1 MVEHGADDKISP
13 KLYPLPTI
21 YQIYLTLYKAF
32 GLQHWWPAESPFE
45 VIMGAILTQNTAWVN
60 VEKALAN
67 LKEAKIFDPQ
77 SLYKTDLETLSLL
90 IRPAGYF
97 NQKAR
102 KINSFLHF
110 FFSAYEGELSRM
122 WQDSLESLR
131 EKLLKVPGI
140 GEETADSILL
150 YAGSKP
156 IFVIDAY
163 TMRVVKRHQLVKEK
177 ANYDEV
183 QQLFMKNLPRNT
195 EIYNEYH
202 ALFVRLGKEFCGKRK
217 PLCQRCSLRGYL
229 DSLREDL

>member
-13 KLYPLPTI
+13 KIYQLPTI

-32 GLQHWWPAESPFE
+32 GPQHWWPAESPFE

-77 SLYKTDLETLSLL
+77 SLYQTDLETLSRL

-102 KINSFLHF
+102 KINNFLHF

-122 WQDSLESLR
+122 WQESLESLR

-156 IFVIDAY
+156 IFVIDTY
-163 TMRVVKRHQLVKEK
+163 TMRVVKRHQLVEEK
-177 ANYDEV
+177 DNYGEV
-183 QQLFMKNLPRNT
+183 QRLFMKNLPRNT

-202 ALFVRLGKEFCGKRK
+202 ALLVHLGKEFCGKRK
-217 PLCQRCSLRGYL
+217 PLCQQCPLRGYL